1 MNTSTHNKWLSKAFT
16 MLFAAMISCSPNCE
30 WQNVSYNKP
39 HNNSKTN
46 STPTIFG
53 EITCGENACTSLLHH
68 SYLVLRNDVLF
79 EDSDENAGMLLST
92 SLAGTKQLSA
102 AVSPKV
108 IQKNKSVTS

>member
-53 EITCGENACTSLLHH
+53 ENACAKLLHH

-92 SLAGTKQLSA
+92 SLAGTKQFIA
-102 AVSPKV
+102 AISPKV